1 MTLKLRIGLYLA
13 LVAGILT
20 ILVGAMSSVTPAVIL
35 YRTLVSVVLFA
46 VLGHT
51 SAQFAE
57 RYFREKLNE
66 TEPKGKHI
74 DLVSFN
80 ENGDDLPDSEFK
92 PLNPEHFENI
102 TLTQK

>member
-1 MTLKLRIGLYLA
+1 MSLKVRIGLYLA
-13 LVAGILT
+13 LIAGILT
-20 ILVGAMSSVTPAVIL
+20 ILVGAMSSVTPVVIL

-46 VLGHT
+46 VLGYT

-57 RYFREKLNE
+57 RYFRGKINE
-66 TEPKGKHI
+66 TVPKGNNI
-74 DLVSFN
+74 DVVSLD
-80 ENGDDLPDSEFK
+80 EPLASEFK